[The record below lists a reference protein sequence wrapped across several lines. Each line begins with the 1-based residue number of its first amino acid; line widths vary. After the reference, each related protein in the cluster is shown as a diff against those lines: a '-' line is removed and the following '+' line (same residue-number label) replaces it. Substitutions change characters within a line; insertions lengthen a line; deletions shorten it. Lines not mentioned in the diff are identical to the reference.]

1 MVIPAKRC
9 KLYEKSY
16 GNTKIKNK
24 VATMKKKKKKL
35 QQLRKESVNLKI
47 GEREDR
53 NYPNRSTKRKNK
65 ETEQSEAVGE

>member
-24 VATMKKKKKKL
+24 VATMKKKKKKTSTA
-35 QQLRKESVNLKI
+35 KERISEL
-47 GEREDR
+47 EDR
-53 NYPNRSTKRKNK
+53 GT
-65 ETEQSEAVGE
+65 

>member
-24 VATMKKKKKKL
+24 VATMKKKKKTSTA
-35 QQLRKESVNLKI
+35 KERISEL
-47 GEREDR
+47 EDR
-53 NYPNRSTKRKNK
+53 GT
-65 ETEQSEAVGE
+65 